1 MKYIDWDQEKNIKLL
16 ANRGVGFE
24 DVQTA
29 FEENRILAEVRHN
42 NITRYPKQR
51 VFVVEID
58 HYAYLVPYVEDETKI
73 FFKTIIPSRKAT
85 KQYLK
90 GGEQP

>member
-58 HYAYLVPYVEDETKI
+58 HYVYLVPYVEDETKI

>member
-1 MKYIDWDQEKNIKLL
+1 VKYIDWDQEKNIKLL

-58 HYAYLVPYVEDETKI
+58 HYVYLVPYVEDETKI